1 MDSKIKECI
10 GRNILNMQRKCDHDY
25 EFNNK
30 KKKTPTSVKDKT
42 VTVIKKEAKIQSAG
56 ATVFISK
63 SIQ

>member
-25 EFNNK
+25 EFTNK
-30 KKKTPTSVKDKT
+30 KKKTTTSVKDKT
-42 VTVIKKEAKIQSAG
+42 VRNKKEAKIQSAG